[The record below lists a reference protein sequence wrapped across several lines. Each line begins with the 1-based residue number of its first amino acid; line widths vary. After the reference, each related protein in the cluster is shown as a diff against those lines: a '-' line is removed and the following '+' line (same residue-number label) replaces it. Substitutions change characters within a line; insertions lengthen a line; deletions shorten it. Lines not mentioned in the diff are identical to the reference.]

1 MIVNQEDKMDNIQ
14 KINFSLK
21 HFESSKDKDF
31 LNALMIYNDII
42 PVDTKTG
49 TNEITY
55 FADNCELQ
63 PKRTMYFFGLY
74 VNNILMGFVETGY
87 LKISKTIIIDYIVLK
102 EEYHLNSVFY
112 PLFSL
117 LQKFYSESMID
128 YDYMVTE
135 VSTKCIEDSVDSES
149 FFSRKMLQIEDFR
162 IANAL
167 YLQPKLGI
175 NNEESSFEFQLMI
188 KSSQPLVSLKTKT
201 YLSIVKDIY
210 FEHYKAWYQAVDK
223 ENSEEYEKHIDEQY
237 RLIEK
242 SLEKCSEVSLGI
254 QSTFCQFYK
263 APDCH
268 YACSTAGFVSE
279 TNKQSRPWLLLGI
292 PIATILV
299 FLFTF
304 FVVKILEKYQITS
317 NLFAPIFAA
326 ITVIFTSIFTVAFT
340 KINKQ

>member
-1 MIVNQEDKMDNIQ
+1 MEDIQ

-31 LNALMIYNDII
+31 DKALMIYNDTI
-42 PVDTKTG
+42 PVDTKTS
-49 TNEITY
+49 TNEIT
-55 FADNCELQ
+55 FFVDNCELQ
-63 PKRTMYFFGLY
+63 KNRKMYFFGLY
-74 VNNILMGFVETGY
+74 VNNVLMGFIETGY
-87 LKISKTIIIDYIVLK
+87 LKMSKTIIIDYIVLK
-102 EEYHLNSVFY
+102 DEYHLNSVFY

-117 LQKFYSESMID
+117 LQKFFSESIVD
-128 YDYMVTE
+128 YDYIITE

-167 YLQPKLGI
+167 YIQPKLGI
-175 NNEESSFEFQLMI
+175 HNEESSFEFQLMI

-210 FEHYKAWYQAVDK
+210 YEHYKAWYQVVDK
-223 ENSEEYEKHIDEQY
+223 KHSEEYEKHIDEQY
-237 RLIEK
+237 HLIEE
-242 SLEKCSEVSLGI
+242 SLENCSEVSLGMHN
-254 QSTFCQFYK
+254 TFCEYYK

-279 TNKQSRPWLLLGI
+279 PKKQSRPWLLFGI
-292 PIATILV
+292 PLATILV
-299 FLFTF
+299 FGLTF
-304 FVVKILEKYQITS
+304 LVVKVLEKYQIAS
-317 NLFAPIFAA
+317 DLFAPIFAA

-340 KINKQ
+340 RINKQ